1 MKPLALW
8 ATPRTVSTAFD
19 KMMRTRGDHR
29 VRTEPFS
36 IAYYLGPEQRS
47 ERFPVSRP
55 DATFERVLDEVRRQ
69 AASGPMF
76 VKEMPYQLGP
86 LLGPEVLSAFHGT
99 FLIRDPAHALPS
111 LAGHWADFTDDEAGY
126 LAQHRAWELLRDQGE
141 EPVVIDSDDLRADPE
156 AVVGAWCD
164 AVGIERRPDALSW
177 TPGTPDEWRVWE
189 SWMTRAAAST
199 GFAPPEDVPAPV
211 VDAGLAAR
219 IDGCRPLYAA
229 LAEHRLRI

>member
-47 ERFPVSRP
+47 PRFPVSRP
-55 DATFERVLDEVRRQ
+55 EATFAAVLDEVRSQ
-69 AASGPMF
+69 AASGPVFM
-76 VKEMPYQLGP
+76 KEMPHHLGP
-86 LLGPEVLSAFHGT
+86 LLGPEVLASFRST
-99 FLIRDPAHALPS
+99 FLIRDPAYAVPS
-111 LAGHWADFTDDEAGY
+111 LAGHWSDFTDDEAGY
-126 LAQHRAWELLRDQGE
+126 TAQHRAWTLVRELGD

-164 AVGIERRPDALSW
+164 AVGIERRPDALEW
-177 TPGTPDEWRVWE
+177 TPGMPDEWRVWE

-199 GFAPPEDVPAPV
+199 GFAPPEAAPAPV
-211 VDAGLAAR
+211 VDDVLSAR
-219 IDGCRPLYAA
+219 IDACRPRYAA
-229 LAEHRLRI
+229 LAEHRLRA

>member
-47 ERFPVSRP
+47 ERFPGSRP
-55 DATFERVLDEVRRQ
+55 LATFAHVLDEVRRQ
-69 AASGPMF
+69 AAAGPVF
-76 VKEMPYQLGP
+76 VKERPHHLGP
-86 LLGPEVLSAFHGT
+86 LLDSDVLGEFRST
-99 FLIRDPAHALPS
+99 FLIRDPAFALPS
-111 LAGHWADFTDDEAGY
+111 LAGHWSDFTDDEAGY
-126 LAQHRAWELLRDQGE
+126 VAQHRAWSLVRDRGE

-164 AVGIERRPDALSW
+164 AVGIERRPDALRW
-177 TPGTPDEWRVWE
+177 TPGMPDEWRVWA
-189 SWMTRAAAST
+189 SWMSRAAAST
-199 GFAPPEDVPAPV
+199 GFAPPDDAPAPV
-211 VDAGLAAR
+211 VGDDVAGRIDACWPLYEALAA
-219 IDGCRPLYAA
+219 
-229 LAEHRLRI
+229 HRLRV